1 MSISSYHS
9 IQTVQETVFN
19 QNHVCYESTW
29 LMGIHLHVLEYTY
42 HRLFFPPKDSSVWN
56 FPQPLHLT
64 MSLLQLLK
72 GTDNL

>member
-1 MSISSYHS
+1 MADGHTLTCVGIYLPLSAM
-9 IQTVQETVFN
+9 TVNMADGHTLTCV
-19 QNHVCYESTW
+19 
-29 LMGIHLHVLEYTY
+29 GIYLPSCFV
-42 HRLFFPPKDSSVWN
+42 PMDSSVWN